1 MFQVLSGKQSM
12 GRLYFF
18 IHFNLLNAE
27 SNLFALIVIT
37 DMVGFVTFFYCVLS
51 FYSSFLSLFFFL
63 LLGRIS
69 ISSSLI

>member
-37 DMVGFVTFFYCVLS
+37 DMVGFVTFFIVC
-51 FYSSFLSLFFFL
+51 FLSIPAFYLFSSSCFWDELVFL
-63 LLGRIS
+63 LR
-69 ISSSLI
+69 